1 MDNYIEQISTLENLM
16 LAWRKL
22 ERAFNYGD
30 VWFDELVISAFKVN
44 LVDNLKGIREQLLN
58 GKYQMKPI
66 KPVPFPKGGGEVRQS
81 FYVDFRDQ
89 LVWVA
94 VFNVIGRTFDVM
106 MPAWS
111 YGNRQYV
118 SMWKGVDEVS
128 HIPSWYIG
136 NHRNTTRHIY
146 RKWTQS
152 WPLMRKKITASL
164 KKMARLENEDLDEV
178 DNQVYDDEERLNKNQ
193 DFLKLKYLDKEYFPK
208 IEEGGS
214 VDVLYWAGIDL
225 TQFYQKVNIKKVRLK
240 IESVLNLKTK
250 QEFDATFAKLLK
262 TITHFEIDYSDYQ
275 YEGAD
280 NDLKAMQ
287 LDKSVRFKGLPT
299 GLIVAGMLA
308 NIFML
313 DIDEQVSSRLETERD
328 IIHFRYVDDH
338 VIISTSAE
346 KLIKWLAWYQQLL
359 SKNGLEL
366 NVSKFAPE
374 GLLEGLPKGEK
385 QVDLKNLINYG
396 YSEVLIRNIQKYASI
411 DPKYPAPLMTQTLQK
426 VSMLQGVNLNML
438 SMREFEMVFGELQSL
453 LVADLSEH
461 EIKKS
466 TRISFAC
473 TLLTRLIVDGDV
485 DYEKIHY
492 FRSKWLEQVDEIKK
506 CLLKKL
512 SEETPLEGYE
522 DEKKINKL
530 VDICS
535 NIILNDAQV
544 LEEDDISTIDKLK
557 EDCQDVSFEDDCLR
571 QMNIILRKGK
581 EKTEKR
587 EHQVFN
593 MLMFALDKVP
603 DKVRI
608 WIRAFYYCLRHEPA
622 QVTKLYEK
630 LNKFRDIKLHKL
642 SVDFLIALLN
652 TLCAENIIK
661 ATARLVLNDYKIPSD
676 AEKDRDF
683 LENIQLIGSN
693 DSMHFFVRDSQ
704 YMLSKAYAFFDIY
717 AKKIGMKV
725 YGNEE
730 SFFSPFSNYHGSNL
744 DSTFWLLW
752 AADLLKTRGEKDR
765 PIFSRL
771 LNDKLEEAKVESVY
785 FKAFFLAYLRE
796 ISRTSKNE
804 MYLPKNLGDSA
815 EWLTPEIKYTIM
827 RMPEVAGLD
836 KLLKD
841 DDMKQYKTALVKE
854 EKQNLIQWIQDVNNV
869 SIENAKYE
877 LVNSELLSVL
887 ILLSVIR
894 SIESESEFESQR
906 VDLGSIELHPENF
919 YFKSDEIPK
928 TWSDLISMIE
938 SDNPKIEYLP
948 NSGLN
953 CDAYKYPKIL
963 NGKSSIDASVCYGLG
978 IIFLQLL
985 SKKNILPWALNSEQV
1000 GFEWQYVLH
1009 ELQGQGRISSLNYR
1023 ILSACLSPRLR
1034 ENIMLSEMLGDGYVR
1049 EAFRDNPKI
1058 ELLEDLK
1065 NELIKSSHQLCD
1077 NLVSVAD
1084 ETHRQLII
1092 IDLD

>member
-111 YGNRQYV
+111 FGNRQYV

-128 HIPSWYIG
+128 HIQSWYIG

-164 KKMARLENEDLDEV
+164 KKMAGLEGDDLDEV

-193 DFLKLKYLDKEYFPK
+193 DFLKLKYLNKDYFPTHK
-208 IEEGGS
+208 SYES
-214 VDVLYWAGIDL
+214 LYWTGIDL
-225 TQFYQKVNIKKVRLK
+225 SHFYQKVSIEKVRLK
-240 IESVLNLKTK
+240 IESVLKEMPEYN
-250 QEFDATFAKLLK
+250 ETFANLLK
-262 TITHFEIDYSDYQ
+262 TITEFEIDYSDYQ

-287 LDKSVRFKGLPT
+287 LDKSVQFEGLPT

-308 NIFML
+308 NIYMI
-313 DIDEQVSSRLETERD
+313 DIDDQVSLRLEKERD

-359 SKNGLEL
+359 SENGLEL
-366 NVSKFAPE
+366 NVSKLAPK
-374 GLLEGLPKGEK
+374 GLLEGLSKGEK
-385 QVDLKNLINYG
+385 QVNLKNLINDV
-396 YSEVLIRNIQKYASI
+396 YSEDLIKNIQKYASI

-438 SMREFEMVFGELQSL
+438 STREFEMVFGELQSL
-453 LVADLSEH
+453 LVADLSED

-492 FRSKWLEQVDEIKK
+492 FCCKWLEQVDEIKK

-512 SEETPLEGYE
+512 SEETPLKGYE
-522 DEKKINKL
+522 DEKKINNL

-544 LEEDDISTIDKLK
+544 LEKDDISIIDKLK
-557 EDCQDVSFEDDCLR
+557 EYCQDVTFEDDCLR
-571 QMNIILRKGK
+571 QINKILKKGK
-581 EKTEKR
+581 DKNKKR

-622 QVTKLYEK
+622 QVTKLYDK
-630 LNKFRDIKLHKL
+630 LESFRNTKLHSL
-642 SVDFLIALLN
+642 SVDFLTALLN

-661 ATARLVLNDYKIPSD
+661 ATARLVLKDYKRPSD

-785 FKAFFLAYLRE
+785 FKAFFLAYL
-796 ISRTSKNE
+796 
-804 MYLPKNLGDSA
+804 
-815 EWLTPEIKYTIM
+815 
-827 RMPEVAGLD
+827 
-836 KLLKD
+836 
-841 DDMKQYKTALVKE
+841 
-854 EKQNLIQWIQDVNNV
+854 
-869 SIENAKYE
+869 
-877 LVNSELLSVL
+877 
-887 ILLSVIR
+887 
-894 SIESESEFESQR
+894 
-906 VDLGSIELHPENF
+906 
-919 YFKSDEIPK
+919 
-928 TWSDLISMIE
+928 
-938 SDNPKIEYLP
+938 
-948 NSGLN
+948 
-953 CDAYKYPKIL
+953 
-963 NGKSSIDASVCYGLG
+963 
-978 IIFLQLL
+978 
-985 SKKNILPWALNSEQV
+985 
-1000 GFEWQYVLH
+1000 
-1009 ELQGQGRISSLNYR
+1009 
-1023 ILSACLSPRLR
+1023 
-1034 ENIMLSEMLGDGYVR
+1034 
-1049 EAFRDNPKI
+1049 
-1058 ELLEDLK
+1058 
-1065 NELIKSSHQLCD
+1065 
-1077 NLVSVAD
+1077 
-1084 ETHRQLII
+1084 
-1092 IDLD
+1092 